1 MSAKYDAQDPSYD
14 EEEVISE
21 RYNDK
26 ISSPRSSTSA
36 SGKEIMY
43 NEEEYLAEVGEMNC
57 YCVPTRVYGFK
68 DFMFRSLGWTL
79 LNKEQILG
87 AFTVAITQI
96 PEAVSGALIAGVNPA
111 LALQSTWMMN
121 ILTALVGGRPGMI
134 SGTTPFIGIALA
146 ELVEKSG
153 VEYVYYAV
161 MFAGFLQLVFGMM
174 GLGVHMLA

>member
-1 MSAKYDAQDPSYD
+1 MSAKYGDQDPSYD

-26 ISSPRSSTSA
+26 TSSPRSGNSGSA
-36 SGKEIMY
+36 KEIMY

-87 AFTVAITQI
+87 ALTGKNRFIIMKSILVTVNVCICH
-96 PEAVSGALIAGVNPA
+96 LI
-111 LALQSTWMMN
+111 
-121 ILTALVGGRPGMI
+121 IFI
-134 SGTTPFIGIALA
+134 SYF
-146 ELVEKSG
+146 SFSW
-153 VEYVYYAV
+153 YYSDPR
-161 MFAGFLQLVFGMM
+161 GCKWCT
-174 GLGVHMLA
+174 HRWR